1 MRYVIDQ
8 HKTIPCNKIIS
19 PPPPPLSFKKTKTN
33 KKQTKQ
39 TNKKPQKLINQ
50 FYSVTNF

>member
-1 MRYVIDQ
+1 MRYVINQ

-19 PPPPPLSFKKTKTN
+19 PPAPLSFKKTKTS

-39 TNKKPQKLINQ
+39 TNKKPKKLINQ

>member
-19 PPPPPLSFKKTKTN
+19 TPPLSFKKTKTN

-39 TNKKPQKLINQ
+39 TNKKLKKLINQ
-50 FYSVTNF
+50 FYTVTNF